1 MRSVWEVLRSTR
13 MASTSPSSNSSNK
26 NFCLYKKEPGNLEDR
41 REGDDSEVSV
51 LLVATDLDADKE
63 SHLRR
68 YVVQKASK
76 SLLYKSGTINAI
88 PRGSASPSSR
98 GPVSQL
104 VAFIALVELAGEHLD
119 DSVVQERDETGED
132 VPVLPKPMAREY
144 YICFLCEVADNDHH
158 SLGLFHTEL
167 KNFTDH
173 LVTILQQY
181 TAPDQKEGDLIREF
195 TISASAW
202 YWTCVEYITRCVKLL
217 DTNLD
222 KVIYAILLGKQVVLA
237 APQPVFDDLAKL
249 LLVVSIV
256 NLSPQAPRS
265 AGEDEGDE
273 PVAVAGEGGVDGDW
287 TKLLITCTPAPLTT
301 FAPPSAPAQ
310 TPGYAH
316 DDADLALA
324 MSPKIPHAHPLS
336 RNSSAAYI
344 TRAGDYGD
352 VQVTLNTKDTNN
364 FCTSWANQLRNGT
377 SDPFRLRTLLE
388 DLKLKVIQ
396 ELNFIRKV
404 IDQAKLSNYQLYKSY
419 VVLRANSNCD
429 VLLNLLM
436 KDITNDATTTEVLEV
451 IYEHMQEEMA
461 GIVIS

>member
-1 MRSVWEVLRSTR
+1 VWRLLRGQR
-13 MASTSPSSNSSNK
+13 MSATQQLTSSNANK
-26 NFCLYKKEPGNLEDR
+26 NFCLYKKEATNLEDR
-41 REGDDSEVSV
+41 REGEDTDVVVSV
-51 LLVATDLDADKE
+51 VATDLDAEKE

-68 YVVQKASK
+68 YVIQKATK
-76 SLLYKSGTINAI
+76 NLLYKSGTINAI
-88 PRGSASPSSR
+88 PRGSASPSR
-98 GPVSQL
+98 GSIVNQL

-119 DSVVQERDETGED
+119 VPQDVVPDETGD
-132 VPVLPKPMAREY
+132 DTPVLPKPPSREY
-144 YICFLCEVADNDHH
+144 YICFLCEVDNDH

-173 LVTILQQY
+173 LVTILQKH
-181 TAPDQKEGDLIREF
+181 TSSDSSDDLTQAF
-195 TISASAW
+195 TLAASAW
-202 YWTCVEYITRCVKLL
+202 YWTCVEYITRCVRLL

-237 APQPVFDDLAKL
+237 APQHIFDDLAKL

-256 NLSPQAPRS
+256 NLSPQAHR
-265 AGEDEGDE
+265 GDDEDEL
-273 PVAVAGEGGVDGDW
+273 VAVAGGNASGVDDE
-287 TKLLITCTPAPLTT
+287 TKLLISCTTAPLTT
-301 FAPPSAPAQ
+301 FAPAPVS
-310 TPGYAH
+310 
-316 DDADLALA
+316 DADIA

-344 TRAGDYGD
+344 PRAGDYSD
-352 VQVTLNTKDTNN
+352 VQVTLNTKETNS

-429 VLLNLLM
+429 VLLSLLM

-451 IYEHMQEEMA
+451 IYEHMQEELDNMA
-461 GIVIS
+461 IA

>member
-1 MRSVWEVLRSTR
+1 MA
-13 MASTSPSSNSSNK
+13 ASTSTTPIPLPNTSSS
-26 NFCLYKKEPGNLEDR
+26 NFCLYKKDPGNLEDR
-41 REGDDSEVSV
+41 REGEDPELLVSV
-51 LLVATDLDADKE
+51 VATDLDTEKE
-63 SHLRR
+63 SHLRK
-68 YVVQKASK
+68 YVIQKASK
-76 SLLYKSGTINAI
+76 NLLYKSGTINVI
-88 PRGSASPSSR
+88 PRGSISPSK
-98 GPVSQL
+98 GPVAQL
-104 VAFIALVELAGEHLD
+104 VSFIALVELAGEHLD
-119 DSVVQERDETGED
+119 VALVQDEAGDEAPA
-132 VPVLPKPMAREY
+132 VPKTMSREY
-144 YICFLCEVADNDHH
+144 YICFLCEIDNDH

-173 LVTILQQY
+173 LVTILQKY
-181 TAPDQKEGDLIREF
+181 TSSGTEESLTQAF
-195 TISASAW
+195 TLSASAW

-217 DTNLD
+217 EGNLD

-256 NLSPQAPRS
+256 NLSPQAPRG

-273 PVAVAGEGGVDGDW
+273 PVAVAGGSGVDGDG
-287 TKLLITCTPAPLTT
+287 TKLLISCTHVQLTT
-301 FAPPSAPAQ
+301 FTSAAVQPQ
-310 TPGYAH
+310 
-316 DDADLALA
+316 DNADLAN
-324 MSPKIPHAHPLS
+324 SPAIPHAHPLS
-336 RNSSAAYI
+336 RNSSLTYI
-344 TRAGDYGD
+344 PRAGDYDD
-352 VQVTLNTKDTNN
+352 VQVTLNTRETNS
-364 FCTSWANQLRNGT
+364 FCTSWASQLRSGT

-451 IYEHMQEEMA
+451 IYEHMQEDLA
-461 GIVIS
+461 NLVIC

>member
-1 MRSVWEVLRSTR
+1 VLEILRSPR
-13 MASTSPSSNSSNK
+13 MTSNQTSPSSNSNK
-26 NFCLYKKEPGNLEDR
+26 NFCLYKKEPGNLEER
-41 REGDDSEVSV
+41 REGEDAEVSV

-68 YVVQKASK
+68 YVIQKASK

-88 PRGSASPSSR
+88 PRGSASPSR
-98 GPVSQL
+98 GGSVSQL
-104 VAFIALVELAGEHLD
+104 VAFIALVELPGEHLD
-119 DSVVQERDETGED
+119 DSVVQDETPGEET
-132 VPVLPKPMAREY
+132 PVLPKPLSREY

-181 TAPDQKEGDLIREF
+181 TAHDQKEGDLIREF
-195 TISASAW
+195 TMSASAW

-217 DTNLD
+217 DTSLD

-237 APQPVFDDLAKL
+237 APEPVFDDLAKL

-265 AGEDEGDE
+265 VGEDEGDE
-273 PVAVAGEGGVDGDW
+273 PVAVAGESGVDGDA

-310 TPGYAH
+310 TPGYAE
-316 DDADLALA
+316 DDTDLALA
-324 MSPKIPHAHPLS
+324 MSPKIPRAHPLS
-336 RNSSAAYI
+336 RHSSAAYI

-352 VQVTLNTKDTNN
+352 VQVTLNTKDTNS
-364 FCTSWANQLRNGT
+364 FCTSWANQLRNGA
-377 SDPFRLRTLLE
+377 SADPFRLRTLLE

-451 IYEHMQEEMA
+451 IYEHMQEEMM
-461 GIVIS
+461 GMVIS